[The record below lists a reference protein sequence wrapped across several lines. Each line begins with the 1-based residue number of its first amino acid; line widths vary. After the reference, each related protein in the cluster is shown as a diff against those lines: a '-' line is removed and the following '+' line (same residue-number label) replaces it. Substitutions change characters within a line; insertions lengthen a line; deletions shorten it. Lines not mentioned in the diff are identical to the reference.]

1 MRMRH
6 VLAGAAALATIAA
19 LSGCTTGGA
28 TTATDANSISGT
40 PSGEIKVLTQRT
52 DIVDTVFQD
61 YKKEF
66 EAAYPG
72 VTVTFQ
78 AITDYEGDVATM
90 LNTKN
95 YGDVLLI
102 PNSVGRD
109 QLADYFEP
117 LGTVEDLSQK
127 YRFIQEQSYDDKGY
141 GIAITG
147 NAQGILYNKK
157 VWAAAGLTTLPKSPD
172 EFIADLQQI
181 KANTTATP
189 LYTNYKDGW
198 PMSQWEGN
206 RGILGDA
213 NVSNELVT
221 DTSPWDAGKY
231 HNIVDGLLYDVVHD
245 GLTEKDPTT
254 TDWESSKGLL
264 GSGKVGTMVLGSW
277 AITQFQDAAVKAG
290 ASKDDIGYMPFPYQA
305 NGQYYSTIGGDYK
318 NAISKYS
325 QHKAAAWAWIQWFA
339 EKSGY
344 AHDQGG
350 LSPLVDGPAPDTLK
364 DLDAAGV
371 KYIELTPPPADKAA
385 WESDE
390 TKASEIDLW
399 GNVYRQKLVDIA
411 RGAASGDKDS
421 YFADLNK
428 AWADAVAAQG

>member
-1 MRMRH
+1 MRMRP
-6 VLAGAAALATIAA
+6 VLAAVAALATIAA
-19 LSGCTTGGA
+19 LSGCAAGGSTTS
-28 TTATDANSISGT
+28 DANSINGKPT
-40 PSGEIKVLTQRT
+40 GNIKVLTQRT
-52 DIVDTVFQD
+52 DIVDTVFKD

-66 EAAYPG
+66 EKAYPG

-90 LNTKN
+90 LNAKS

-117 LGTVEDLSQK
+117 LGTVKDLSK
-127 YRFIQEQSYDDKGY
+127 TYRFIQEQSFDGKGY

-157 VWAAAGLTTLPKSPD
+157 VWAAAGLTSLPKTPGQFVD
-172 EFIADLQQI
+172 DLKKI
-181 KANTTATP
+181 KANTDATP

-198 PMSQWEGN
+198 PLSQWEGN
-206 RGILGDA
+206 RGILGDP
-213 NVSNELVT
+213 NISNELTT
-221 DTSPWDAGKY
+221 DTSPWSADKY
-231 HNIVDGLLYDVVHD
+231 HGIVDGLLYDVVHD
-245 GLTEKDPTT
+245 GLTENDPTT

-290 ASKDDIGYMPFPYQA
+290 ASKDDIGYMPFPYQVK
-305 NGQYYSTIGGDYK
+305 GQYYSTIGGDYK

-325 QHKAAAWAWIQWFA
+325 QHKAAAYAWIKWFA
-339 EKSGY
+339 AKSGY

-350 LSPLVDGPAPDTLK
+350 LSPLVNGPAPDTLK

-371 KYIELTPPPADKAA
+371 KYIELTPPAAKSAA
-385 WESDE
+385 WETNE
-390 TKASEIDLW
+390 TKESEIDLW

-411 RGAASGDKDS
+411 RGAASGDKSSD
-421 YFADLNK
+421 FADLNK
-428 AWADAVAAQG
+428 AWSAAVSTVTG